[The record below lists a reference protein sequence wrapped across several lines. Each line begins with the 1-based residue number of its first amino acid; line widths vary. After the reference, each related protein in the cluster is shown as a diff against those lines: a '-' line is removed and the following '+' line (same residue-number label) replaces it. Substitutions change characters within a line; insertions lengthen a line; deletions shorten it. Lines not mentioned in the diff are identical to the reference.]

1 MAGGGAAGRSWNRRG
16 GEARSIPHKHETA
29 GREAGGAGAISRK
42 DAKARRGGEKWSG
55 PVAEEEPDE
64 EGGEDEPREVGDS
77 PAEGRDQDQNEEG
90 KGEEEEGVEGVGGAE
105 VSVEE
110 LMEGAQGAAGGA
122 VESGEGVE
130 GAAGIKGVGGGI
142 KEIQRDCR
150 AKGEEGEDRVGE
162 SGCGFVVDGRAEG
175 REENSIFNAQY
186 QYPISKFQGK
196 N

>member
-1 MAGGGAAGRSWNRRG
+1 
-16 GEARSIPHKHETA
+16 
-29 GREAGGAGAISRK
+29 
-42 DAKARRGGEKWSG
+42 
-55 PVAEEEPDE
+55 
-64 EGGEDEPREVGDS
+64 
-77 PAEGRDQDQNEEG
+77 
-90 KGEEEEGVEGVGGAE
+90 
-105 VSVEE
+105 
-110 LMEGAQGAAGGA
+110 MEGAQGAAGGA

-142 KEIQRDCR
+142 TEIQRDCR

-196 N
+196 YCEIRPMGRGAFCRGGRERL